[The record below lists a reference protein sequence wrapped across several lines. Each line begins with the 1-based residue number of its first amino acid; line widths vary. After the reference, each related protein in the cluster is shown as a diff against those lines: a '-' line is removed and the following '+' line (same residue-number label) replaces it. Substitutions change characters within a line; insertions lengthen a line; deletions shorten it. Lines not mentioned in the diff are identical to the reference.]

1 MNRKLAGPFAACQ
14 RERAGI
20 TLATMT
26 PITSLIDELKWRG
39 LLTDATPGLAARL
52 AKGPITGYVG
62 FDPTAPSLQVGNL
75 VPVMLLAHLQRSG
88 GKPIVLMGGGTGMIG
103 DPSGKRAE
111 RPLMDIAQID
121 ANVDKQKAQFARF
134 FTFGTGKTD
143 AQLLDNA
150 AWLRPLNLVAFLRD
164 IGKHFTLSYML
175 QKESVKARMDDGIS
189 YTEFSYM
196 LLQAYDFLHLYRAH
210 RCELQLGGSD
220 QWGNITAG
228 TELIRRV
235 EGGEAHGLSAP
246 LITTASGV
254 KFGKSE
260 GQSVWLDPAMT
271 SPYAFY
277 NFWVNVDDRD
287 VAKHLAMFTFKTKSE
302 IDALMAEHR
311 ANGGARIPHH
321 ALALDVTSRVHGE
334 SDALKAQQEARA
346 IHGGG
351 SSDDAA
357 ARVIS
362 AVEAKPFVWDAKH
375 PPKFED
381 LFVAAGLASSKGDA
395 KRLMAGGGLYI
406 LLDGNLDG
414 APEAGVAAPA
424 GAVTSVGGVRYVVM
438 RKGKKT
444 YGVLRIE

>member
-1 MNRKLAGPFAACQ
+1 MTSITPF
-14 RERAGI
+14 
-20 TLATMT
+20 
-26 PITSLIDELKWRG
+26 IDELKWRG
-39 LLTDATPGLAARL
+39 LLTDATPGLGARL

-75 VPVMLLAHLQRSG
+75 VPVMLLAHLQRAG

-134 FTFGTGKTD
+134 FSFGTGKTD
-143 AQLLDNA
+143 ALLVDNA

-175 QKESVKARMDDGIS
+175 QKESVRARMEEGIS

-196 LLQAYDFLHLYRAH
+196 LLQAYDFLHLYRAQ
-210 RCELQLGGSD
+210 RCELQMGGSD

-228 TELIRRV
+228 AELVRKV

-260 GQSVWLDPAMT
+260 GESVMLDPKMT
-271 SPYAFY
+271 PPLAFY
-277 NFWVNVDDRD
+277 NFWVNADDRD
-287 VAKHLAMFTFKTKSE
+287 VAKYLAMFTFKTREE
-302 IDALMAEHR
+302 IDVLMATHANAPGNRTPHR
-311 ANGGARIPHH
+311 A
-321 ALALDVTSRVHGE
+321 LAFDVTARVHGE
-334 SDALKAQQEARA
+334 EVAKQLQADASTRWTASANSDAA
-346 IHGGG
+346 IQATLRSIEG
-351 SSDDAA
+351 
-357 ARVIS
+357 V
-362 AVEAKPFVWDAKH
+362 PFVWHRDN

-381 LFVAAGLASSKGDA
+381 LFIAAGLATSKGDA
-395 KRLMAGGGLYI
+395 KRLMAGDGLRI
-406 LLDGNLDG
+406 RSLGWDGKVAFG
-414 APEAGVAAPA
+414 ETVPETVITDQSI
-424 GAVTSVGGVRYVVM
+424 VLQ
-438 RKGKKT
+438 KGKKNDK
-444 YGVLRIE
+444 VLKVTFK